1 MRNRFIAV
9 TLLAA
14 VGVSLA
20 GCQSVYYGT
29 MEKFGVE
36 KREILVD
43 RVEEARDDQE
53 AAKEQFQSALEQFKA
68 VTGFDGGQLE
78 QVYDRLN
85 REYERSQSRADDV
98 RTSINKVEDVAN
110 ALFKEWETELE
121 HYTNEALRRDSAM
134 KLQLTRDRYS
144 KLIATMRRA
153 ESRIAPVL
161 SVFND
166 QVLYLKHNLNA
177 QAIASLQTQVSQIE
191 NDVSSLLRDMETSIA
206 EANLFI
212 SDMGQ
217 AEG

>member
-1 MRNRFIAV
+1 
-9 TLLAA
+9 
-14 VGVSLA
+14 
-20 GCQSVYYGT
+20 

-53 AAKEQFQSALEQFKA
+53 AAKEQFQTALEQFKA
-68 VTGFDGGQLE
+68 LTGFDGGQLE

-110 ALFKEWETELE
+110 ALFKEWEAELE
-121 HYTNEALRRDSAM
+121 QYTNEALRRDSAM

-206 EANLFI
+206 EANAFI

-217 AEG
+217 TEG